1 MVTLETRKYN
11 IISQITSLNN
21 EIAIQELENFIRN
34 ITMQLYYS
42 NLIKPMKKDLILN
55 DMIQEQ
61 QYNGVNR
68 QYFDSIVQEMDI
80 KEPINELIAMV

>member
-11 IISQITSLNN
+11 IITQITSLNN
-21 EIAIQELENFIRN
+21 EFAIQELENFIKN
-34 ITMQLYYS
+34 ITIQLYYS
-42 NLIKPMKKDLILN
+42 NLIKPTKNDLVID

-61 QYNGVNR
+61 QYKGVNR
-68 QYFDSIVQEMDI
+68 QYLDSIVQEMDI

>member
-11 IISQITSLNN
+11 IITQITSLNN
-21 EIAIQELENFIRN
+21 ELAIQELENFIRN

-42 NLIKPMKKDLILN
+42 NLIKPMRKDLVIN

-68 QYFDSIVQEMDI
+68 QYLDSIVQEMDI

>member
-11 IISQITSLNN
+11 IITQITSLNN
-21 EIAIQELENFIRN
+21 ELAINELENFIKN

-42 NLIKPMKKDLILN
+42 NLIKPMKKDLVID

-61 QYNGVNR
+61 QYIGVNR
-68 QYFDSIVQEMDI
+68 QYLDSIVQEMDI
-80 KEPINELIAMV
+80 KETIYELIAMV